1 MYTYI
6 YIYTYSYTIISHGMW
21 EKDGMGSR
29 SKGHGIV
36 IGGLFLRAFVFPFW
50 ALLLDFC
57 FPASLL
63 FCLSA
68 SLFSAFPASLLL

>member
-1 MYTYI
+1 MYI
-6 YIYTYSYTIISHGMW
+6 YIHSYTIIGHGMW

-36 IGGLFLRAFVFPFW
+36 IGGIFLRAIFFPFW
-50 ALLLDFC
+50 ALFLDFC